1 LPEDG
6 RRDLIV
12 FDLAWSEM
20 AIILVVALVVV
31 GPKDL
36 PRLARTLGQW
46 VAKGRAMAREFQR
59 HVDDMAREADLQD
72 LKDSVG
78 KISPAGIREQIT
90 KSVDPDGTLG
100 KALDTRDINRAMD
113 VKAPASPPATAAKT
127 ESPAPGALLG
137 PAASTSAGGDAGT
150 APAAPAKPAEPAPA
164 AATGSVRPAP
174 AVPAPAASA
183 PAEPASAGSAPAE
196 KA

>member
-1 LPEDG
+1 
-6 RRDLIV
+6 
-12 FDLAWSEM
+12 M

-100 KALDTRDINRAMD
+100 KALDTSDINRAMD
-113 VKAPASPPATAAKT
+113 PKPPATTAKT

-137 PAASTSAGGDAGT
+137 PVASTSAGGDAGT

>member
-1 LPEDG
+1 M
-6 RRDLIV
+6 

-100 KALDTRDINRAMD
+100 KALDTSDINRAMD
-113 VKAPASPPATAAKT
+113 PKPPATPAAPPATTAAKT

-137 PAASTSAGGDAGT
+137 PAAATAATSDAGT
-150 APAAPAKPAEPAPA
+150 APAKPAEPVPA

-174 AVPAPAASA
+174 AAPAPAASA
-183 PAEPASAGSAPAE
+183 PAAPAPAESAPAE